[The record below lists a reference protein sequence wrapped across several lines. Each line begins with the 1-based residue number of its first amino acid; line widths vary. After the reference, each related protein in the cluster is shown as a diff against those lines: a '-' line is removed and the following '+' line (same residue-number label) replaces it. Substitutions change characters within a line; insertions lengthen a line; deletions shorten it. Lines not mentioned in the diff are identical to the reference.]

1 MSVPEPFCEG
11 GTGRIKGG
19 QVYCPETRNMF
30 LSQVR
35 SHRTELLKIPD
46 LLLKLMAANP
56 IGSGET
62 PYGEVRKQLHA
73 LMARVTE
80 LVTHSYRMLESF
92 SSTSVRFEF
101 FVEFDPTYDFESENL
116 ELIPNPAMCFKAYNS
131 TEIREYIQRS
141 ISECYNPVNH
151 VISQDDIN
159 RGNHRRSN
167 FAAAL
172 EPDQVTTYVLL
183 MEKLLVNLGIGHY
196 QGNHIQKMQRKRT
209 NLGDRLGN
217 FVVPEGELTVIDEGI
232 IRERTGLKYTVDTT
246 TYMSRPIDDQVHDA
260 PIMIRGR
267 TLQPHVMAEAADM
280 RKKIIY
286 PLVYAQAVEKIRS
299 ILVGATLPAEV
310 RTYSPLHEIDYT
322 AISDLGN
329 EERND
334 VVDLF
339 TEELWS
345 VYDFAWHKQIV
356 EKNKRHGNGTEI
368 SFERFPR
375 DNEELSAFIE
385 NKDESDFTHVEWR
398 TANNRRTTIKT
409 AGRAKRIALL
419 VFVAKFV
426 FSENTLFSHLP
437 NT

>member
-1 MSVPEPFCEG
+1 
-11 GTGRIKGG
+11 
-19 QVYCPETRNMF
+19 MF

-46 LLLKLMAANP
+46 LLLKLLAGNP
-56 IGSGET
+56 IGSSET

-73 LMARVTE
+73 LMAGVTE

-217 FVVPEGELTVIDEGI
+217 FVVPDGELTVIDEGI

-286 PLVYAQAVEKIRS
+286 PLVYAQAVEKMRS

-356 EKNKRHGNGTEI
+356 EKNRRHGNGTEI

-419 VFVAKFV
+419 VFDGKFV
-426 FSENTLFSHLP
+426 FSQNTLFSHLP